1 VKKSDVA
8 TADSVLSLNHINWID
23 SNGNAGDDDS
33 VVLDGQGRIVKMD
46 PMLLDALSGLT
57 DDNIDA

>member
-8 TADSVLSLNHINWID
+8 TADTAVSLNHSNWID
-23 SNGNAGDDDS
+23 SNGHEDS
-33 VVLDGQGRIVKMD
+33 VVLDGQGRILQMD
-46 PMLLDALSGLT
+46 PMLFDALSGLT